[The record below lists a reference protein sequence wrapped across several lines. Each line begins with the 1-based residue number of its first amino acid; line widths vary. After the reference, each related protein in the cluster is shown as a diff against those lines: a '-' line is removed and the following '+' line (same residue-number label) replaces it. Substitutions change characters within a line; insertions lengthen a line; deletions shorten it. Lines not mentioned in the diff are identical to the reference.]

1 MSVKQHAPKDSVL
14 HDESLGIDIQSDDV
28 EILAEHVDL
37 SNKAVLDVAVIK
49 NTAQSSDEPSQADT
63 LKSTAEEKLADA
75 KATLEE
81 TLEEK
86 GETLKETADTLKDEL
101 TQKATAVKA
110 DIADAKQTL
119 SDEVADVKDAAAE
132 KLDALKDTAQEKTD
146 ILKDTAQ
153 SLKDT
158 AMEQGAEKLD
168 ALKDTTETQSERL
181 KEKAF
186 DLKDSLSQK
195 AHALKESA
203 EGLMSELKEKVQGV
217 TDEASAKTGDVLEG
231 AKDKFAETKDK
242 LAETKDKLAETLN
255 DTKET
260 ATEKA
265 DALKVEGEAQLEA
278 GLSGLRD
285 SGETLKAKAETLV
298 ETTKATFQETSD
310 NLQENKDALSTRL
323 EEVKAEAQAYQSG
336 TTAGFLGKLGAIG
349 AYAASLYATKS
360 RTHAAVDLS
369 REDFGEDV
377 FRRQSSQIGRELLGA
392 KGVTAGNLVNK
403 FMPDNKINALSDAI
417 YGKVASWAETWA
429 KKDLEK
435 DSRFARLETL
445 SDFERELLADD
456 ISNQNRALAT
466 LGGVTGLM
474 GLKGVVVDTAWLL
487 MVSLKSVYQLSLVY
501 SKPLSGK
508 AGVKLAYG
516 ILSAC
521 DLDKLQ
527 EKQVIMTALAL
538 GDTVLKNAQ
547 TTGLNDELKK
557 LGEKYQNRSYAKQL
571 DELSK
576 YVDLDKFNP
585 KWLHYVLPISSS
597 VVSAHYNNELIEEV
611 LGVARAT
618 FSEKTTAT
626 LLEDQSQAGKFN

>member
-1 MSVKQHAPKDSVL
+1 MSVKQHTPKDSVL
-14 HDESLGIDIQSDDV
+14 HDESLGIDVQSDDV

-63 LKSTAEEKLADA
+63 PKNTAEEKLADA

-81 TLEEK
+81 ALEEK
-86 GETLKETADTLKDEL
+86 GETLKDEL

-132 KLDALKDTAQEKTD
+132 KLDALKDTAQ
-146 ILKDTAQ
+146 

-168 ALKDTTETQSERL
+168 ALKDTAETQSERL

-195 AHALKESA
+195 AHVLKESA

-242 LAETKDKLAETLN
+242 LAETKDKLVETLN

-265 DALKVEGEAQLEA
+265 DTLKAEGEAQLEV

-310 NLQENKDALSTRL
+310 NLQASLQENKDALSTRL

>member
-1 MSVKQHAPKDSVL
+1 MSIKQHTPKDSVL
-14 HDESLGIDIQSDDV
+14 NDESLGIDVQSDEV

-49 NTAQSSDEPSQADT
+49 NTAHSSDDASQTDT
-63 LKSTAEEKLADA
+63 LKATAEEKADT
-75 KATLEE
+75 KAA
-81 TLEEK
+81 LEEK
-86 GETLKETADTLKDEL
+86 GEALKEAADTLKDEL
-101 TQKATAVKA
+101 SEKATTAQES
-110 DIADAKQTL
+110 IADAKETL
-119 SDEVADVKDAAAE
+119 ADEVADTKEAVVE
-132 KLDALKDTAQEKTD
+132 KIDTLKETAQEKSGE
-146 ILKDTAQ
+146 LKDAAQ

-168 ALKDTTETQSERL
+168 ALKDTAETHSEQ
-181 KEKAF
+181 
-186 DLKDSLSQK
+186 LKDKAAEIKDTFSQK
-195 AHALKESA
+195 AQALKEST
-203 EGLMSELKEKVQGV
+203 EGLVGELKEKVQGV
-217 TDEASAKTGDVLEG
+217 ADEASAKTDEMLEG

-242 LAETKDKLAETLN
+242 LAETKDKLVETLN

-265 DALKVEGEAQLEA
+265 DALKAQGEAQLEA

-310 NLQENKDALSTRL
+310 NLQASLQENKDALSTRL

-377 FRRQSSQIGRELLGA
+377 FRRQSSQIGRELFGA

-417 YGKVASWAETWA
+417 YGKVASWAEAWA

-435 DSRFARLETL
+435 DSRFSQLDTL

-474 GLKGVVVDTAWLL
+474 GLKGVIVDTAWLL

-501 SKPLSGK
+501 GKPLSGK

-585 KWLHYVLPISSS
+585 KWLHYVLPIGSS

>member
-1 MSVKQHAPKDSVL
+1 MSVKQHTPKDSVL
-14 HDESLGIDIQSDDV
+14 NDESLGIDVHSDEV
-28 EILAEHVDL
+28 EVLAEHVDL

-49 NTAQSSDEPSQADT
+49 NTAQSSDDASQTDA
-63 LKSTAEEKLADA
+63 LKAAAEEKLADTKA
-75 KATLEE
+75 ALEKKGEALKEAADILKDELSEKATTAQEGIADTKE
-81 TLEEK
+81 TLADEVADTKEAVVEK
-86 GETLKETADTLKDEL
+86 IDTLKETAQEKSDELKD
-101 TQKATAVKA
+101 A
-110 DIADAKQTL
+110 
-119 SDEVADVKDAAAE
+119 
-132 KLDALKDTAQEKTD
+132 
-146 ILKDTAQ
+146 AQ

-168 ALKDTTETQSERL
+168 ALKD
-181 KEKAF
+181 KAAEI
-186 DLKDSLSQK
+186 KDALSQK
-195 AHALKESA
+195 AQALKENA
-203 EGLMSELKEKVQGV
+203 EGLVGELKEKVQGV
-217 TDEASAKTGDVLEG
+217 ADETSAKTDEIIEG
-231 AKDKFAETKDK
+231 AKGKFAETKDK
-242 LAETKDKLAETLN
+242 FTETKDKLVESVS
-255 DTKET
+255 DTKAA

-265 DALKVEGEAQLEA
+265 DALKAQGEARFEA
-278 GLSGLRD
+278 GLSGLRE
-285 SGETLKAKAETLV
+285 SGEELKTKAETLV
-298 ETTKATFQETSD
+298 ETTKASLQETSD
-310 NLQENKDALSTRL
+310 TLQASLQENKEALSTRL
-323 EEVKAEAQAYQSG
+323 EAVTAEAAAYQSHASG
-336 TTAGFLGKLGAIG
+336 VLGKLGAIG

-360 RTHAAVDLS
+360 RTHTAVDLS

-377 FRRQSSQIGRELLGA
+377 FRRQSSQIGRELFGA

-417 YGKVASWAETWA
+417 YGKVANWAETWA
-429 KKDLEK
+429 KKELGK
-435 DSRFARLETL
+435 DSRFSQLDTL
-445 SDFERELLADD
+445 SDFERECLADD

-474 GLKGVVVDTAWLL
+474 GLKGVIVDTAWLL

-501 SKPLSGK
+501 GKPLTGK

-547 TTGLNDELKK
+547 STGLADELKK
-557 LGEKYQNRSYAKQL
+557 LGDKYQNRSYAKQL

-585 KWLHYVLPISSS
+585 KWLHYVLPIGSS

-618 FSEKTTAT
+618 FSEKTPLAH
-626 LLEDQSQAGKFN
+626 LEDQSQAGKLN